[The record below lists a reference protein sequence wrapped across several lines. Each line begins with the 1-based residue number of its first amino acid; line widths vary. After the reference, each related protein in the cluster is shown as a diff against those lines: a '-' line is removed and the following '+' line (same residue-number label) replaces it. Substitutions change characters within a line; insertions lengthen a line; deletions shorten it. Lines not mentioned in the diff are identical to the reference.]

1 DGRYELAV
9 PVPGRSLKIAV
20 TLHSDDGHS
29 DDGHSDDGPNN
40 EGAVFSA
47 SLTGR
52 RTDHGSA
59 QRAWRA
65 APAALRG
72 SALIRVHGIWLWLR
86 RLPIRP
92 RPHHHQEGVS
102 R

>member
-1 DGRYELAV
+1 AV

-20 TLHSDDGHS
+20 TLHSDDG
-29 DDGHSDDGPNN
+29 
-40 EGAVFSA
+40 AVFSA
-47 SLTGR
+47 SLSGR
-52 RTDHGSA
+52 RTDHGSG
-59 QRAWRA
+59 RGAWRA

-72 SALIRVHGIWLWLR
+72 TVLIRAHGIRLWLR